1 MEESKG
7 VFELETRWSEPVT
20 VDNVTVTTQSQALTI
35 RWPRGGFVWNR
46 PLAVLVKEG
55 DDAERIP
62 VVDITLWSQVV
73 LFGLSVI
80 FSIATLILI
89 ATKRRK

>member
-1 MEESKG
+1 MEEPKG
-7 VFELETRWSEPVT
+7 AFELQTRWGEPLT
-20 VDNVTVTTQSQALTI
+20 AGAMTVTTQSQALTV

-46 PLAVLVKEG
+46 PLAVLVEQE
-55 DDAERIP
+55 DDVERIP

-73 LFGLSVI
+73 LFGLGVI
-80 FSIATLILI
+80 FSIATLVLI